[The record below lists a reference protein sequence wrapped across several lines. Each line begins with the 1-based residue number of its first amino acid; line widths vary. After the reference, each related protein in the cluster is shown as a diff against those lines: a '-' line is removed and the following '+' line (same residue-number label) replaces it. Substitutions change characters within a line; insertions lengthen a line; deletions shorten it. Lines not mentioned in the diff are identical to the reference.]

1 MRACRFAV
9 FGAALVV
16 VLGAAEASAAVSRV
30 AGPQPRDTP
39 SAPRAPR
46 LRLGPL
52 LGAAVPVG
60 DAHAGQAIADVTPPA
75 LAIGADFA
83 WGPVLR
89 WDIGFTVFSTL
100 GLGEPRV
107 CPQPSRVCTLA
118 IGGQFAP
125 RFRFHLAPEQVFNPW
140 LGLGAGLDVLQS
152 HGQTTMT
159 DSGII
164 FSSSTTT
171 HRKATYYGPML
182 MLQAGADLRL
192 RRTLFIGPML
202 AVGLS
207 RFGNVSSSVTA
218 DGEHI
223 SSSSGSLEGALHGW
237 VHLAVS
243 VTFDFR
249 LY

>member
-1 MRACRFAV
+1 MI
-9 FGAALVV
+9 GAALVV
-16 VLGAAEASAAVSRV
+16 LLGVAEARAQTAPT
-30 AGPQPRDTP
+30 G
-39 SAPRAPR
+39 PRAPR
-46 LRLGPL
+46 LRLAPL
-52 LGAAVPVG
+52 LGAALPVG
-60 DAHAGQAIADVTPPA
+60 DVDAGLAMADVTPPA

-89 WDIGFTVFSTL
+89 WDVGFTVFSTL

-125 RFRFHLAPEQVFNPW
+125 RFRFHLAPEQVVDPW

-159 DSGII
+159 DSGVF

-192 RRTLFIGPML
+192 RRTLLLGPML

-207 RFGNVSSSVTA
+207 RFSSVSNSVTA
-218 DGEHI
+218 DSEHV
-223 SSSSGSLEGALHGW
+223 SSSTGSLDGALHSW
-237 VHLAVS
+237 IHLAAS